1 MNFTRESF
9 PGMNLH
15 HSRFPF
21 DHFIESIARSGYKT
35 FEFWCGSPHF
45 EMDSQ
50 GFDPITPIAQKAHDA
65 GLRPVSVTSPSFQR
79 PYQCAAG
86 GGTKTQDSFAYF
98 CNGIRVTAALDCR
111 IMTVNSGW
119 GSANETMEEAWK
131 RSRDMLRRLA
141 EFAQTQDVT
150 LALESLRSD
159 ETNLVWNLETTVR
172 MINEVGHPRLCAMV
186 DTIAMGAAGE
196 TLQQWF
202 DAFGPR
208 LVHMH
213 FLDGD
218 PFVHLAWGDG
228 NYPLAAMLNT
238 IAANG
243 YKGYLVQEIAD
254 DRYLDNP
261 AEADRKSMATL
272 ARVLGW
278 GIDGT
283 RKG

>member
-1 MNFTRESF
+1 MNFTRASF
-9 PGMNLH
+9 PGMNFH
-15 HSRFPF
+15 HSRFSF
-21 DHFIESIARSGYKT
+21 DHFIDSIAKAGYET

-45 EMDSQ
+45 HMDAR
-50 GFDPITPIAQKAHDA
+50 GFDPVVPIAKKARDA

-86 GGTKTQDSFAYF
+86 SGARARESFAYF
-98 CNGIRVTAALDCR
+98 SNGIRVAVFLECK

-119 GSANETMEEAWK
+119 GLAGEAVEEAWK

-141 EFAQTQDVT
+141 EFAQTQGLT

-159 ETNLVWNLETTVR
+159 ETNLVWNLETTRR
-172 MINEVGHPRLCAMV
+172 MLDEVGHPSLCAMV

-202 DAFGPR
+202 DVFGPR

-213 FLDGD
+213 FLDGN

-228 NYPLAAMLNT
+228 SYPLAAMLST
-238 IAANG
+238 IADNN
-243 YKGYLVQEIAD
+243 YQGYLVQEIAD

-272 ARVLGW
+272 ERALGW

-283 RKG
+283 REG

>member
-1 MNFTRESF
+1 MNFTRASF

-21 DHFIESIARSGYKT
+21 DHFIESLSRAGYET

-45 EMDSQ
+45 SMDAQ
-50 GFDPITPIAQKAHDA
+50 GFDPVPPIARKARAA
-65 GLRPVSVTSPSFQR
+65 GLQPVSVTSPSFQR
-79 PYQCAAG
+79 QYQCAVNSGSPA
-86 GGTKTQDSFAYF
+86 QDSFAYF
-98 CNGIRVTAALDCR
+98 SNGIRVAAELECK

-119 GSANETMEEAWK
+119 GLAGEAAEEAWK

-141 EFAQTQDVT
+141 EFAGSQGVT

-159 ETNLVWNLETTVR
+159 ETNLVRNLETAMR
-172 MINEVGHPRLCAMV
+172 MIEEVGHPRLCAMV